1 MILVMSIAIFPP
13 EAKELEGG
21 GGGGGTIALN
31 FGFDDYGMGDNYT
44 SPDPVSAPSETVT
57 SSSTES
63 EILTSDNIDAVAI
76 ENTPKPKKDDKKPTP
91 DKKPEPK
98 PVATTPVK
106 PQPSNTV
113 TNALSN
119 VLGGD
124 GNSNKSGNQGDR
136 SGQLNNQGYD
146 GSGGS
151 GGGTGGGIG
160 TGDGTGTG
168 SGIGSG
174 SGSGSGGG
182 SGSGHGNY
190 RLDGRKVTSRPQPE
204 YKCNEEGRVVV
215 EIYVDRTGKVVNA
228 RAGVQGTTNPAF
240 CLVDIAKKAA
250 METRFEP
257 SQSAAERQKGE
268 ITFNF
273 TLTK

>member
-13 EAKELEGG
+13 EPKELEGG

-31 FGFDDYGMGDNYT
+31 FGFDDFGMGDNYT
-44 SPDPVSAPSETVT
+44 SPNPVSNQSQTAI
-57 SSSTES
+57 SSNEQT
-63 EILTSDNIDAVAI
+63 EILTSDNADAVAI
-76 ENTPKPKKDDKKPTP
+76 ENTPKKEDKKPTP
-91 DKKPEPK
+91 DKQPEQKSNSTQPE
-98 PVATTPVK
+98 K
-106 PQPSNTV
+106 PQPSKTV

-124 GNSNKSGNQGDR
+124 GNTGKTGNQGDR
-136 SGQLNNQGYD
+136 SGQLNDQGYD

-160 TGDGTGTG
+160 TGHGTGKGSGTG
-168 SGIGSG
+168 SGE
-174 SGSGSGGG
+174 GSGSGGG
-182 SGSGHGNY
+182 IGSGHGNY
-190 RLDGRKVTSRPQPE
+190 RLAGRKVTSRPQPQ
-204 YKCNEEGRVVV
+204 YKCNEYGTVVV
-215 EIYVDRTGKVVNA
+215 EIYVDRAGKVVNA
-228 RAGVQGTTNPAF
+228 RAGVQGTTNPAA

-268 ITFNF
+268 IIFNF
-273 TLTK
+273 TLTQ